1 MDCRRILTHHHLT
14 LPRTNP
20 VTGIFY
26 TQKQEDHMDPTTIE
40 ERLVAAMPPADST
53 PADAGPLST
62 ITLPEVDA

>member
-1 MDCRRILTHHHLT
+1 
-14 LPRTNP
+14 
-20 VTGIFY
+20 
-26 TQKQEDHMDPTTIE
+26 MDPTTIE